1 MDVFLYHEGLQ
12 ALGEKL
18 KPEQDNETIKDIVW
32 CLSNIVAGS
41 ENHRVMFMNEETIL
55 QKVIDLLNY
64 KVWIVQREAIFV
76 ITNLVVSA
84 ENNDLIYHLATTDD
98 YKVLQLLTK
107 CLEASEK
114 DHETCSELLQTFDK
128 IFSLDKDY
136 QIPLEQQFS
145 YKFED
150 YGGLNILEEL

>member
-1 MDVFLYHEGLQ
+1 
-12 ALGEKL
+12 
-18 KPEQDNETIKDIVW
+18 
-32 CLSNIVAGS
+32 
-41 ENHRVMFMNEETIL
+41 MFMNEETIL